1 MPETTQGTHAM
12 AHDPQTKDAKGKLVI
27 RNIGL
32 LLSGDI
38 ARPILDADAIVVLD
52 GRIAA
57 VGKAVDLD
65 LANADSVIDA
75 QGCVVTPGL
84 IDNHVHTVAG
94 DWTPRQNQ
102 IGWIDSTLHGG
113 VTTIISA
120 GEAHYPGRPK
130 DIVGIKALAIAAQ
143 RSFANFRPSG
153 MKIIAGAPVL
163 EPEMTE
169 DDFRE
174 LAEAGVTLIGE
185 VGLGGVKDGP
195 TGRRMI
201 AWARKYG
208 MTSMTH
214 TGGPSIP
221 GSGRIGADVVLEVDA
236 DVVAHINGGP
246 TALPDDEIRRIC
258 EESTRGIE
266 IVHNGNLRTG
276 LFVLGIARERDIL
289 DRVIL
294 GTDGPAGSGVQPL
307 GILRTICHL
316 ASLGDVP
323 TEVAFCFATG
333 NTARVRN
340 LDDRGVVEAGRA
352 ADLVFMDQAAG
363 GIGKDF
369 LESLALGNLPGIGM
383 IMVDGIVR
391 TARSRNTPPAI
402 RVPEIVAA

>member
-1 MPETTQGTHAM
+1 MSS
-12 AHDPQTKDAKGKLVI
+12 DPQANPAAGKTVI

-32 LLSGDI
+32 MLSGDI
-38 ARPILDADAIVVLD
+38 AHPILDADTIVVVD

-57 VGKAVDLD
+57 VGKQGGVETSGATK
-65 LANADSVIDA
+65 VIDA
-75 QGCVVTPGL
+75 QGCVVAPGL
-84 IDNHVHTVAG
+84 IDNHVHPTAG

-102 IGWIDSTLHGG
+102 LGWIDSTLHGG
-113 VTTIISA
+113 VTTIVSA
-120 GEAHYPGRPK
+120 GEAHYPGRPR
-130 DIVGIKALAIAAQ
+130 DIVGVKALGIAAQ
-143 RSFANFRPSG
+143 RSFSNFRPSG
-153 MKIIAGAPVL
+153 MKILAGAPVL
-163 EPEMTE
+163 EPGMTE
-169 DDFRE
+169 NDFRE

-195 TGRRMI
+195 TGRQMI

-258 EESTRGIE
+258 EEGTRALE

-276 LFVLGIARERDIL
+276 LFVLGIAKERSEL

-316 ASLGDVP
+316 ASLGGVP
-323 TEVAFCFATG
+323 TEVVFCFATG
-333 NTARVRN
+333 NTARVRK
-340 LDDRGVVEAGRA
+340 LADRGIIEAGRA

-363 GIGKDF
+363 GLGKDF

-383 IMVDGIVR
+383 IMIDGEVR

-402 RVPEIVAA
+402 RVPEVVAA

>member
-1 MPETTQGTHAM
+1 MSSE
-12 AHDPQTKDAKGKLVI
+12 PQAKPAAGKTVI
-27 RNIGL
+27 RNVGL
-32 LLSGDI
+32 MLSGDI
-38 ARPILDADAIVVLD
+38 GRPILDADTIVVVD
-52 GRIAA
+52 GLIAA
-57 VGKAVDLD
+57 VGKESELD
-65 LANADSVIDA
+65 TAGATKVIDA

-84 IDNHVHTVAG
+84 IDNHVHTAAG

-102 IGWIDSTLHGG
+102 IGWIDSTVHGG

-120 GEAHYPGRPK
+120 GEAHYPGRPR
-130 DIVGIKALAIAAQ
+130 DIVGIKALGIAAQ

-163 EPEMTE
+163 EPGMTE
-169 DDFRE
+169 NDFRE

-195 TGRRMI
+195 TGRQMI

-221 GSGRIGADVVLEVDA
+221 GSGRIGAEVVLEVDA
-236 DVVAHINGGP
+236 DVVAHVNGGP

-258 EESTRGIE
+258 EEGTRALE

-276 LFVLGIARERDIL
+276 LFVLGIAKERNEL

-323 TEVAFCFATG
+323 TEVVFCFATG
-333 NTARVRN
+333 NTARVRK
-340 LDDRGVVEAGRA
+340 LADRGVIEAGRA
-352 ADLVFMDQAAG
+352 ADLIFMDQAAG

-383 IMVDGIVR
+383 IMIDGEVR